1 MRYRT
6 IIRMIILCSLLLCC
20 TIGFAQKDLQYRMNV
35 TADLAKRSFHVQ
47 GTLSFLTEAYS
58 SDSVQIVITK
68 GNTTPVIRLLH
79 TDISISKTDTSVNAS
94 GDIVYQFR
102 FSRSLPAGSP
112 LKFEYE
118 YERGSERSF
127 QYYIDSSF
135 CMAGGYGSAWYPQL
149 NSRSEDGSSKYT
161 RGRGIFKVTTD
172 SGLTAVMAA
181 STAVT
186 ACSGAKKTTTF
197 TYIQADI
204 FSLYI
209 GNYTTH
215 HHQGIVP
222 FYAYTLANTS
232 YKEEVAV
239 KSGQVL
245 AFLRTQFGPLNIPSF
260 SIIEFPEHV
269 SEQTG
274 IGGASL
280 LGGILM
286 PSSAIKRFNY
296 ALFGH
301 ELAHQWWGNLVMTKG
316 DKGSA
321 ILSEGLAQYGSLQV
335 VRHFDP
341 EHAIDYRKTGYPGYI
356 TDQSG
361 FGYLK
366 NAAAGNDEPLIH
378 LTGSNDHIIA
388 NSKGFLAL
396 ELLSE
401 ITGKEKFNKALM
413 QITQHAQHSGLSW
426 EEFTAA
432 ISKAYGSNLDWFF
445 QQWFEQTG
453 VPDWQTTWQ
462 QKQNELQ
469 LTITQTGNTYRLPI
483 EVLITYEDGTSML
496 KQVNISEQHSSI
508 KIPVQGKVRSVKTDP
523 YFKILHWDEA
533 LKPEAIAMSKVVKV
547 QKLRIEQ
554 RYKEAETLA
563 LAYLDTLPQTDQY
576 GVEFSLLY
584 NLGRMKG
591 LQQKSAEALEYYLRA
606 VKCASRNTDYLAY
619 AYYRIA
625 ALATEKKDRSLF
637 DWAVQQAIKADA
649 LNGDKDN
656 IRSLTDRLSF

>member
-1 MRYRT
+1 MRHR
-6 IIRMIILCSLLLCC
+6 IINRIIVLCSLLLCC
-20 TIGFAQKDLQYRMNV
+20 TIGYAQKDLQYRMNI

-58 SDSVQIVITK
+58 SDSVQIVISE
-68 GNTTPVIRLLH
+68 GSTTPVIRLLH
-79 TDISISKTDTSVNAS
+79 GDAPIGKADTSVNAS

-102 FSRSLPAGSP
+102 FPTRLPAGSS
-112 LKFEYE
+112 LKFEYA

-135 CMAGGYGSAWYPQL
+135 CMAGGYGSAWYPQV

-161 RGRGIFKVTTD
+161 RGTGVFQVTVD
-172 SGLTAVMAA
+172 SGLTAVMASSTVETALAA
-181 STAVT
+181 SQ
-186 ACSGAKKTTTF
+186 KIFTF
-197 TYIQADI
+197 TYTQPDI

-209 GNYTTH
+209 GNYATH
-215 HHQGIVP
+215 HHPGIVP

-232 YKEEVAV
+232 YKKEVAV

-321 ILSEGLAQYGSLQV
+321 ILSEGMAQYGSLQV

-356 TDQSG
+356 PDQSG

-366 NAAAGNDEPLIH
+366 NAASGNDEPLIH

-413 QITQHAQHSGLSW
+413 QITEKYRHSGLSW
-426 EEFTAA
+426 EQFTAA
-432 ISKAYGSNLDWFF
+432 VSKAHGSNLDWFF

-462 QKQNELQ
+462 QQQNELQ
-469 LTITQTGNTYRLPI
+469 VTLTQTGNTYRLPI
-483 EVLITYEDGTSML
+483 EVLVTYENGVTML
-496 KQVNISEQHSSI
+496 KQVTISEQHNTI

-523 YFKILHWDEA
+523 YFKILHWDDT
-533 LKPEAIAMSKVVKV
+533 LKPEAMAMGKVVRV

-554 RYKEAETLA
+554 RNDEAEALA
-563 LAYLDTLPQTDQY
+563 LAYLDTLPPTDQF
-576 GVEFSLLY
+576 GIEFSLLY

-606 VKCASRNTDYLAY
+606 IKCASRNADYLAY

-625 ALATEKKDRSLF
+625 ALAAEKKDRSLF

-649 LNGDKDN
+649 LNEDKDN